1 MRKSVK
7 KFAIVFLALVM
18 VLAVFAGCGGDFS
31 SKPLDGYSSSGEVIM
46 MIFKRISSS
55 IWMNYTHK
63 LMQEMLVMAIRKKW
77 LMMICFMVLSKVL
90 YCNSLS

>member
-31 SKPLDGYSSSGEVIM
+31 SKPLDGYSSSGEVTSNGGFVVQKGEWIYF
-46 MIFKRISSS
+46 INGSEE
-55 IWMNYTHK
+55 YTADNTFNK
-63 LMQEMLVMAIRKKW
+63 VQKGSLMQHQGKRPRRR
-77 LMMICFMVLSKVL
+77 
-90 YCNSLS
+90 